1 MSIYQQYKEF
11 KGVSSQQK
19 TREVLKDKVDTG
31 TLEKVFNVL
40 RTGEF
45 AVGGL
50 LAGKSPITGI
60 KERISVSDSLG
71 ITNSF
76 GRLVADVFLD
86 PTTYITLGTG
96 GGVKIATKAGKEIAL
111 TKFGTKEFQQMSKRI
126 GFNEAKKEFAEVVAR
141 NPSYIDKSGIK
152 FMGQTI
158 VPKTAFDNFAKFS
171 KDNLY
176 KVPYVNSA
184 GKKVEEII
192 EVFNP
197 MIKLKKNPELAE
209 FVQKYN
215 LFIKGTRAKQMDAIE
230 LTAKMEKE
238 MVKKHGKDFGN
249 TLTKYIENTASIK
262 KVPESMVDDITQMG
276 NKIIKMQEGIA
287 NNEFLRGILKS
298 TLGQT
303 AFKALPK
310 NLKPIVEKYTDDI
323 LMGTIK
329 TVEDFKRVL
338 SKSEKALMKG
348 KFTPAKIFNSVI
360 NSSPNVDNYMRH
372 VLTDKGRNF
381 LNKEGS
387 LYNALPK
394 PLRVKLQANK
404 TRGLRY
410 TIDEI
415 NEAMRSKVG
424 GDFFEPDA
432 FKSLAYR
439 QVESVR
445 AVETYDFLEGIK
457 KSYGVQAISG
467 EPSRLID
474 GVKYI
479 KSTNKQ
485 LDGLVFPEPIV
496 RQIDE
501 TINFLTGDKA
511 TKEFL
516 KVYDNMLN
524 FWKGSVTGWFPA
536 FHTRNFIGG
545 AFNNWLAKMN
555 PKYYSQ
561 AIELQ
566 NDLKKG
572 GNKIWVTANGESYTS
587 NQLIKVIKESGS
599 INQPGMI
606 DVMKEVEDVVG
617 ATTMKKIGNYPKVLL
632 EAVENNLRV
641 PLFMDR
647 FLGRGYSVADSAK
660 DIFKYHFD
668 YAPEGLTAFE
678 RNVMKRVIP
687 FYTWTRNNIPLQMEE
702 MIKQPGKYAFFPKLQ
717 SDIGGKVGEEELQDL
732 PEWMRDMMVVRVG
745 EQGGNALW
753 LQLNLPL
760 EDISKLPVNSKGV
773 KDLMSM
779 MSPILKVPTELLTN
793 RDLFWGTDIVNPDLP
808 KEFQTSKVIKQLNL
822 LPEPIKDFLNFKK
835 VQKKVTKGGVT
846 QWEERYEMDGIKLHI
861 LKGAVGRFY
870 STVGQIFEEDKSAT
884 NKILRLVGG
893 MPAREINIEDE
904 KYWRTYEKEK
914 EERAIKMYE
923 GSRIFEE

>member
-1 MSIYQQYKEF
+1 
-11 KGVSSQQK
+11 
-19 TREVLKDKVDTG
+19 
-31 TLEKVFNVL
+31 
-40 RTGEF
+40 
-45 AVGGL
+45 
-50 LAGKSPITGI
+50 
-60 KERISVSDSLG
+60 
-71 ITNSF
+71 
-76 GRLVADVFLD
+76 
-86 PTTYITLGTG
+86 
-96 GGVKIATKAGKEIAL
+96 
-111 TKFGTKEFQQMSKRI
+111 
-126 GFNEAKKEFAEVVAR
+126 
-141 NPSYIDKSGIK
+141 
-152 FMGQTI
+152 
-158 VPKTAFDNFAKFS
+158 
-171 KDNLY
+171 
-176 KVPYVNSA
+176 
-184 GKKVEEII
+184 
-192 EVFNP
+192 
-197 MIKLKKNPELAE
+197 
-209 FVQKYN
+209 
-215 LFIKGTRAKQMDAIE
+215 
-230 LTAKMEKE
+230 
-238 MVKKHGKDFGN
+238 
-249 TLTKYIENTASIK
+249 
-262 KVPESMVDDITQMG
+262 
-276 NKIIKMQEGIA
+276 
-287 NNEFLRGILKS
+287 
-298 TLGQT
+298 
-303 AFKALPK
+303 
-310 NLKPIVEKYTDDI
+310 
-323 LMGTIK
+323 
-329 TVEDFKRVL
+329 
-338 SKSEKALMKG
+338 
-348 KFTPAKIFNSVI
+348 
-360 NSSPNVDNYMRH
+360 
-372 VLTDKGRNF
+372 
-381 LNKEGS
+381 

-516 KVYDNMLN
+516 KVYDNMLS

-617 ATTMKKIGNYPKVLL
+617 ATTIKKIGNYPKVLL

-647 FLGRGYSVADSAK
+647 FLWRGYSVADSAK
-660 DIFKYHFD
+660 DVFKYHFD

-793 RDLFWGTDIVNPDLP
+793 RDLFWGTDIVN
-808 KEFQTSKVIKQLNL
+808 QTCQKS
-822 LPEPIKDFLNFKK
+822 FK
-835 VQKKVTKGGVT
+835 
-846 QWEERYEMDGIKLHI
+846 H
-861 LKGAVGRFY
+861 
-870 STVGQIFEEDKSAT
+870 
-884 NKILRLVGG
+884 LR
-893 MPAREINIEDE
+893 
-904 KYWRTYEKEK
+904 
-914 EERAIKMYE
+914 
-923 GSRIFEE
+923 